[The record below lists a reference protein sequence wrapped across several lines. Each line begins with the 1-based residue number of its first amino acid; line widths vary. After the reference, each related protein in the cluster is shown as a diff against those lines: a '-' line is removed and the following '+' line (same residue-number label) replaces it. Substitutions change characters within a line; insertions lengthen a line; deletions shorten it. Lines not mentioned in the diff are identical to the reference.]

1 MICHKRLLERWVRLE
16 ECPYVTVGGGL
27 LPVVVNAYVCASC
40 NNAQS
45 HANDHMQPVACLYES
60 DCPVSANRPLLVV
73 FLPLSSHLLHF
84 SPCPTPFNPLL
95 ISSLADLVCETAG
108 ELVDGTGF
116 YDSRES
122 GASADLVAWLAGT
135 EWGPQQHKKAGVS
148 EGREVGE

>member
-1 MICHKRLLERWVRLE
+1 MLT
-16 ECPYVTVGGGL
+16 YVLCVIM
-27 LPVVVNAYVCASC
+27 P
-40 NNAQS
+40 S
-45 HANDHMQPVACLYES
+45 HMLMTTCSL
-60 DCPVSANRPLLVV
+60 LLVCTKV
-73 FLPLSSHLLHF
+73 TAQCQQTGHCSLSSSLTPHPLHF
-84 SPCPTPFNPLL
+84 FPCPTPFNPLL

-108 ELVDGTGF
+108 KLVDGTGF